1 VRKLHLYYNNQYQFQ
16 LFFIRRLCLLWI
28 DAKIRMILIQKHAV
42 KVPALKMCFY
52 FPQTLKSRHISK
64 NSKCTEASLYEVHT
78 IIQGKKKKHMR
89 CKSWYRLRVIPS
101 QVLAACLVLYLA
113 WMGECKKRLT
123 CGAANKVPPMQRSLR
138 KIPCGLVQACEDGC
152 RWPELEHKFSVL
164 FLWPVARF

>member
-123 CGAANKVPPMQRSLR
+123 WGAANKVPP
-138 KIPCGLVQACEDGC
+138 C
-152 RWPELEHKFSVL
+152 SVHY
-164 FLWPVARF
+164 ARFHVAWFKHVRMGAADQSSNTNSLSCSSGP